1 MATRCVLALLRSG
14 THPIYVQRFQAF
26 DSSEPHRASVNGAT
40 RTTTQRDYDSDSS
53 NCHGR
58 TDSRSC
64 LKFVDRDQPS
74 HWPKSVDFLLG
85 RTTAVISLLSLIFS
99 TGIQKTLLEP
109 VSLLCDRFI
118 LSKGPLKSL
127 ERDVIWRNRL
137 GFANKLCSDSISE
150 LELRR
155 EHG

>member
-1 MATRCVLALLRSG
+1 VCLRFSG
-14 THPIYVQRFQAF
+14 QVPTQSTSNDFKHSIQANLTEQASTVQ
-26 DSSEPHRASVNGAT
+26 PGPLPNV
-40 RTTTQRDYDSDSS
+40 DYDSDSS